1 VNVSLLN
8 GDDLTNMLGQQII
21 DTNANRSARMGER
34 RE

>member
-1 VNVSLLN
+1 MGTTRLL
-8 GDDLTNMLGQQII
+8 LETANMLGQQII